1 MTDVAFSIASSSEK
15 CRRTNPKMQALFL
28 RLRRWLVKGKIVTA
42 LVLILA
48 ISIVSFPLFAHHGN
62 TAYDMGKSVTL
73 KGTVTQYVWANPHCI
88 LLFEV
93 TDDRGQ
99 VVPWSAET
107 ENPSSMVHY
116 GWTKESMKPGD
127 QVTVIVVPAK
137 NGKPIGRI
145 VEVVLPNGQKL
156 AGRGIQGPTKADDYP
171 KQ

>member
-1 MTDVAFSIASSSEK
+1 
-15 CRRTNPKMQALFL
+15 L
-28 RLRRWLVKGKIVTA
+28 KGKFLLCVA
-42 LVLILA
+42 LGIGVLIF
-48 ISIVSFPLFAHHGN
+48 SHPLFAHHGN
-62 TAYDMGKSVTL
+62 AAYELGKSVTL

-88 LLFEV
+88 LLFDV

-99 VVPWSAET
+99 AVQWSAET

-127 QVTVIVVPAK
+127 QVTVTVVPAK

-156 AGRGIQGPTKADDYP
+156 AGRGLQGPTKAEDYP
-171 KQ
+171 KP

>member
-1 MTDVAFSIASSSEK
+1 
-15 CRRTNPKMQALFL
+15 L
-28 RLRRWLVKGKIVTA
+28 KGKF
-42 LVLILA
+42 LICVAMGIGL
-48 ISIVSFPLFAHHGN
+48 SIFSLPLFAHHGD

-88 LLFEV
+88 LLFDV

-99 VVPWSAET
+99 MVPWSAET

-116 GWTKESMKPGD
+116 GWTKDSIKPGE
-127 QVTVIVVPAK
+127 QVTITVIPAK

-145 VEVVLPNGQKL
+145 LEVVLPNGQKL

-171 KQ
+171 KP